1 MVVVSRSQSE
11 LEKIQSQAG
20 RERVEVLAGD
30 LSELSLGKQA
40 VDLAVTSF
48 GRLDG
53 IVVNHGAV
61 EPVEKVVDA
70 NLGEWKHAFDLNV
83 FSAIAMV

>member
-1 MVVVSRSQSE
+1 MVSRSQSE
-11 LEKIQSQAG
+11 LEKIRSQAG
-20 RERVEVLAGD
+20 RDRVEVLAGD
-30 LSELSLGKQA
+30 LSDLSLGKQA
-40 VDLAVTSF
+40 VDLAVSSF

-70 NLGEWKHAFDLNV
+70 NFDEWKHAFDLNV